1 MNPGCQIDLME
12 DGTCVAEMAHIHA
25 HAGGGDKTFENLI
38 LLCTRCHT
46 FLDKTATAGT
56 QAMLR
61 QWKENRN
68 HEISERFEKQ
78 FSSFEKLRKSVTPI
92 FERNRQIFENY
103 GPSNGSPQ
111 NAEIHDLWESFEGEL
126 VSNNRRLELI
136 LNANRSLLPRENRY
150 IVAEFVSHVRE
161 FEATRDKNPTWRQ
174 CLFPEKILSVFGIVE
189 ALIGLP
195 PNLSALQN
203 FLRYLQRRDLFISL
217 QLDEDPCLIYYDKGE
232 IVELMLTDRPRIQQL
247 FWNGRFHRPHTTDV
261 RIGSLVFFV
270 KWLCRN
276 DIRYKFRD
284 LANLTEMVLK
294 GKHKIRLCY
303 QYLLSISEVS
313 DMGLTEGDLVVNLH
327 NWNGAPISQEA
338 HEYASDIGVQL
349 FSQNGFFRFAHRHI
363 K

>member
-1 MNPGCQIDLME
+1 MNPACQIDLME
-12 DGTCVAEMAHIHA
+12 DGTSVGTMAHILA
-25 HAGGGDKTFENLI
+25 HAGGGDVTFENLI

-46 FLDKTATAGT
+46 FIDKTATTGT

-78 FSSFEKLRKSVTPI
+78 YTSFEKLRESVTPI
-92 FERNRQIFENY
+92 FERNRQIFEKY
-103 GPSNGSPQ
+103 GPRDDSPQ
-111 NAEIHDLWESFEGEL
+111 SSEIHDLWVRFEGEL

-136 LNANRSLLPRENRY
+136 LNANKKLLPLENQD
-150 IVAEFVSHVRE
+150 IVVEFVSHVRE
-161 FEATRDKNPTWRQ
+161 FEATRVKNQIWRQ

-203 FLRYLQRRDLFISL
+203 FIEYLYQRDLFISL
-217 QLDEDPCLIYYDKGE
+217 DLEEDPCLTYYNRGE
-232 IVELMLTDRPRIQQL
+232 IKMVMLRDRPRIQQV
-247 FWNGRFHRPHTTDV
+247 FWNGRFYKPETTDV

-270 KWLCRN
+270 KWLCKN
-276 DIRYKFRD
+276 GIRYEFSD
-284 LANLTEMVLK
+284 MANLTELILN
-294 GKHKIRLCY
+294 GRHKIKLCY

-313 DMGLTEGDLVVNLH
+313 DMKLMRDDLVVNLH
-327 NWNGAPISQEA
+327 NWNGAPISEDA
-338 HEYASDIGVQL
+338 REYTSDIGVRL
-349 FSQNGFFRFAHRHI
+349 FSQNDFFRFAHRNI